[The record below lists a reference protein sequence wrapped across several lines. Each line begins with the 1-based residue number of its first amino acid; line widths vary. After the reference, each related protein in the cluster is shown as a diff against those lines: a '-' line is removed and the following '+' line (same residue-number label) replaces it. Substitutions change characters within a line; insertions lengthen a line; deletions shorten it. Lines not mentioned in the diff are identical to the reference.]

1 MGYRERNNSQNGGWN
16 TGNNLQSGWN
26 ARNSSLTAGIL
37 HKIAGT
43 LITRSRVG
51 IREIVSSQVGIQII
65 PSKTGTI

>member
-26 ARNSSLTAGIL
+26 ARIL

>member
-1 MGYRERNNSQNGGWN
+1 MDTEKEITAKMVGGTQEITCSQAGMP
-16 TGNNLQSGWN
+16 
-26 ARNSSLTAGIL
+26 GIL

>member
-1 MGYRERNNSQNGGWN
+1 MVGGTQEITCSQAGM
-16 TGNNLQSGWN
+16 L
-26 ARNSSLTAGIL
+26 GIL